1 MCQRDRRYEKE
12 GKREIENKDQNKE
25 EKKGTEKRVG
35 EEKGR
40 EKNLYMLEKG
50 EEEKWKKESMCQRD
64 RRYEKER
71 EKRDRKQGSK

>member
-25 EKKGTEKRVG
+25 KKGTEKRVG

-40 EKNLYMLEKG
+40 EKNLYMLEKE
-50 EEEKWKKESMCQRD
+50 EEEK
-64 RRYEKER
+64 
-71 EKRDRKQGSK
+71 